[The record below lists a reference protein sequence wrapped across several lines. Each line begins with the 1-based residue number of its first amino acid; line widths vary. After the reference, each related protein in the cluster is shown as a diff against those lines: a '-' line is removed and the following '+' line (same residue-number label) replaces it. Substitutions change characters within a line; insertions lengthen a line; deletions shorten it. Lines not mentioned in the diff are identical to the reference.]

1 MAFQLTD
8 EEYGLVASLPEED
21 LVDLAVELDIPVGEV
36 IDRRSVLDLC
46 VVGFGELAKREGL
59 PFSDYD
65 REDLEQLP
73 GAHRSA
79 LAHRLGVSDN
89 VSAILK
95 SGRKLYKT
103 YRRSRERSQVP
114 LVLPALLGPICRHL
128 AEQAE

>member
-8 EEYGLVASLPEED
+8 QEYRLVESLPEED
-21 LVDLAVELDIPVGEV
+21 LVDLAVELDIPVGEA

-46 VVGFGELAKREGL
+46 VVGFGDLARREGL

-65 REDLEQLP
+65 RDDLELLP
-73 GAHRSA
+73 AAHRAA
-79 LAHRLGVSDN
+79 LARRLGVSDS

-95 SGRKLYKT
+95 SGRKLYKV

-114 LVLPALLGPICRHL
+114 MVLPALLGPLCRHL
-128 AEQAE
+128 AEETG